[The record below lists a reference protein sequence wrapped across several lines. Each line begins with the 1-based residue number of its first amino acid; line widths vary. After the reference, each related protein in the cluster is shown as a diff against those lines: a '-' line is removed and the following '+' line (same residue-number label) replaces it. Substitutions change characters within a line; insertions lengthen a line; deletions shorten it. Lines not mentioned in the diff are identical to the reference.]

1 MNLGYKPIIY
11 NDVNFTLDPDRAFY
25 LLNNSDVQT
34 ITFPTNLGDKYDGYI
49 YKFKRTRVGS
59 VVRNTIF
66 RIDNSQNRFLKT
78 DNTADNSF
86 SPSGSPYYFEI
97 MWKSD
102 FNGGMYIVL
111 FSS

>member
-1 MNLGYKPIIY
+1 M
-11 NDVNFTLDPDRAFY
+11 
-25 LLNNSDVQT
+25 LNNKTTDIAYVNNSTT
-34 ITFPTNLGDKYDGYI
+34 INSLVVNNAFVNQSIIEDG
-49 YKFKRTRVGS
+49 FVLSSNTS
-59 VVRNTIF
+59 VSVRNTIF